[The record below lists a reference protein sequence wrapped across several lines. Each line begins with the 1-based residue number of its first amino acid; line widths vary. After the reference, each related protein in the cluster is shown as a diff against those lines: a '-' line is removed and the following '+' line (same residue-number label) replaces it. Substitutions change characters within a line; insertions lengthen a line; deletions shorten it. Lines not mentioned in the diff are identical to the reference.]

1 MSALPAGSLAIKAV
15 YTPSNTTDYA
25 SSNNTLTQV
34 VVGTGTPSILSGLPY
49 GVWILTVTYGS
60 NTATYTLTVT
70 PGYVQLGSAAK
81 QTAGTVI
88 VVAD

>member
-1 MSALPAGSLAIKAV
+1 MGS
-15 YTPSNTTDYA
+15 
-25 SSNNTLTQV
+25 
-34 VVGTGTPSILSGLPY
+34 GTPSILSGLPY

-81 QTAGTVI
+81 QTAGTLM